1 MAPDETE
8 LPRLKEKTLYIP
20 RNVIELSP
28 LFAKSYDSNHHYTPE
43 TMASEMKRV
52 FSSYPYTIKLIE
64 NNELN
69 DLIMNAKE
77 DTYFLQGD
85 LGRGTITKG
94 YIGVVNAKT
103 GKVIYGDTRVIPFLK
118 ASTFADLIKK
128 INGDFKK

>member
-1 MAPDETE
+1 VAPDETE